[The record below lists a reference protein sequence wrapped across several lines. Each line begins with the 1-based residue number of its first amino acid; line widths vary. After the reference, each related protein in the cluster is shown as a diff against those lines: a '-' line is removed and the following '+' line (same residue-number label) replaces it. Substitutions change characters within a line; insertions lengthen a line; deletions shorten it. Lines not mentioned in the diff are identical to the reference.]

1 MSRMGIRIV
10 EDRRQW
16 ESESARSSPMG
27 IGLLRSSPMGIVEI
41 VEIIANGFDEW
52 DHREWRCEWV
62 RRWEA
67 FGS

>member
-52 DHREWRCEWV
+52 DRREWRCEWV

>member
-41 VEIIANGFDEW
+41 VEIIANG
-52 DHREWRCEWV
+52 V
-62 RRWEA
+62 A
-67 FGS
+67 NGFGVGRLLVHDYCSKGKNG